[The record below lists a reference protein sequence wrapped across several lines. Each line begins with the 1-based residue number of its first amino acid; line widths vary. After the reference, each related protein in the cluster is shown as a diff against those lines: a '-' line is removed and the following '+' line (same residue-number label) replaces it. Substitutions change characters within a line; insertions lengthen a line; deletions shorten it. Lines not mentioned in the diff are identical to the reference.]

1 MDLQL
6 SSDQE
11 LLRDTTRAFLA
22 REAPL
27 SRGRELIDDATG
39 VDAKAWKQGAELGWF
54 SLLAGDSVSGNGLR
68 DLCPVVAE
76 LGRTLFPGPL
86 VETNVVAH
94 ALAHGDPTGALP
106 GVVAGD
112 TVATWARNGR
122 VTVRA
127 GVVTGVVPVVQ
138 DAQLA
143 DLLLVE
149 AGDGHVLVPR
159 AHPGVTVEPLER
171 LDLTRRFATVRL
183 DGVPGPVLDAD
194 PDELFDIAVVLQCA
208 AMVGAIDALFETTR
222 TYALDR
228 VAFGRPIGS
237 FQAVKHRLAEMLG
250 WIESAKAI
258 VGAAADTPTA
268 ELASAAKAYVG
279 THAPLVARGCLQVHG
294 GIGYTWE
301 HDLHLY
307 LRRVESDRAL
317 YGSPEEHLDRLA
329 GLLGIEEQA

>member
-6 SSDQE
+6 TSDQE

-22 REAPL
+22 REAPPV
-27 SRGRELIDDATG
+27 RRRELIDDATG

-76 LGRTLFPGPL
+76 LGRSLFPGPL
-86 VETNVVAH
+86 VETNVVAQ

-112 TVATWARNGR
+112 TVATWARNGH
-122 VTVRA
+122 VTVHA
-127 GVVTGVVPVVQ
+127 GAVTGVVPVVQ

-149 AGDGHVLVPR
+149 AGDVQVLVPR

-171 LDLTRRFATVRL
+171 LDLTRRFATVHL

-194 PDELFDIAVVLQCA
+194 PDELFDVAVVLQSA
-208 AMVGAIDALFETTR
+208 ATVGAIDALFEATR

-268 ELASAAKAYVG
+268 ELASTAKAYVG